1 MLKECECNGKERDSL
16 RRVDPIGIQSRL
28 KQVLQRRQYHVTSP
42 NALWHLDGYHKLI
55 RWKVVVHG
63 GIDGYSRMITYLQ
76 ASSNNRATSVLSAF
90 LMAVDEYGLPSRVRT
105 DRGGE
110 NILVAEY
117 MLGHPDRGPGR
128 GSIIAGK
135 STHNQRIER
144 LWRDLYSACISFF
157 YFFFYFLEDIDML
170 NPDDHIDLYILHYVF
185 LPIIQQ
191 QLDVFRAAWACHALR
206 TERNRTPHQLWVLG
220 LHEANLQDQSQEAVS
235 GIDVVS
241 SYVKLH
247 YWRVNKATLMS
258 HSSILYMGYG
268 QLLNWVIHSI
278 VLLR

>member
-76 ASSNNRATSVLSAF
+76 ASSNNRATSAF

-117 MLGHPDRGPGR
+117 MLGHPDRGPG
-128 GSIIAGK
+128 
-135 STHNQRIER
+135 
-144 LWRDLYSACISFF
+144 
-157 YFFFYFLEDIDML
+157 
-170 NPDDHIDLYILHYVF
+170 
-185 LPIIQQ
+185 
-191 QLDVFRAAWACHALR
+191 
-206 TERNRTPHQLWVLG
+206 
-220 LHEANLQDQSQEAVS
+220 
-235 GIDVVS
+235 
-241 SYVKLH
+241 
-247 YWRVNKATLMS
+247 
-258 HSSILYMGYG
+258 
-268 QLLNWVIHSI
+268 
-278 VLLR
+278 

>member
-1 MLKECECNGKERDSL
+1 
-16 RRVDPIGIQSRL
+16 
-28 KQVLQRRQYHVTSP
+28 
-42 NALWHLDGYHKLI
+42 
-55 RWKVVVHG
+55 
-63 GIDGYSRMITYLQ
+63 
-76 ASSNNRATSVLSAF
+76 
-90 LMAVDEYGLPSRVRT
+90 
-105 DRGGE
+105 
-110 NILVAEY
+110 
-117 MLGHPDRGPGR
+117 
-128 GSIIAGK
+128 
-135 STHNQRIER
+135 
-144 LWRDLYSACISFF
+144 
-157 YFFFYFLEDIDML
+157 ML

-247 YWRVNKATLMS
+247 YRRVNKATLMS